1 MILLIAILGVYVV
14 VVQFLSF
21 YGYELCGQ
29 RRGRHKKECRNAA
42 CALAH
47 KCPYNTVYLDD

>member
-1 MILLIAILGVYVV
+1 MIYMLALLGVYIV

-29 RRGRHKKECRNAA
+29 RKGRHKKECRNAM
-42 CALAH
+42 CAFAH
-47 KCPYNTVYLDD
+47 KCPFNKVYQDD

>member
-1 MILLIAILGVYVV
+1 MIYMLVLLCTYVV

-21 YGYELCGQ
+21 HGFSLCGQ
-29 RRGRHKKECRNAA
+29 RKGRHKKECRNAV
-42 CALAH
+42 CAFAH

>member
-1 MILLIAILGVYVV
+1 MIYFIAILGVYVV

-29 RRGRHKKECRNAA
+29 RKGKHKKECRNAV
-42 CALAH
+42 CAFAH